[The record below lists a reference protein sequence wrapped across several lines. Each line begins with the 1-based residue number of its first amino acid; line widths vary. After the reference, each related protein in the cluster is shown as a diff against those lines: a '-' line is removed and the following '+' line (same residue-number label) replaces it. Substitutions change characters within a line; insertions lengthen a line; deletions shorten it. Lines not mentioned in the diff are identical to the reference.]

1 MPVTSAAVVGID
13 PSRAAVLARVAGRAG
28 DDLQALLNRVRGD
41 LDGQCTGVPSLLGS
55 AAQWLRE
62 ASADVV
68 RRASV
73 AQDDRVFGFI
83 GPLPAPLPYGDALIG
98 FLSAGNPLA
107 VRLMV
112 AGLSKAQL
120 VGLAQAVL
128 RELAGASLSDDE
140 RLMYRRALLPLAARL
155 LVLAGGPATVAYVGG
170 AGAGA
175 AAREVRDLMS
185 LVEGLMLAPPHRQ
198 GSGWE
203 AFFRGMFLGD
213 WDRGYTTP
221 GLESA
226 RVTGQLLGGLIPGV
240 DLRDVAASLHNRDW
254 LGVVLG
260 AVALVPLYGD
270 LLRIGSKAIGTG
282 LRLSRAADDV
292 RSLAKAA
299 DRLAVPMAPVST
311 AATRTVQ
318 VRTVASGAAR
328 VTAGPASMPSSAMG
342 SGVVDLGALAP
353 SVRAGL
359 QQVALGRVSGFAVG
373 AGDIGALPPKP
384 DGHFTRYEL
393 ADGTSVVTGKDAEL
407 YVSAD
412 GGCTWSVVR

>member
-1 MPVTSAAVVGID
+1 MVGID
-13 PSRAAVLARVAGRAG
+13 PSRAAVLARVTGRAG
-28 DDLQALLNRVRGD
+28 DDLQALLNRVRSD

-68 RRASV
+68 RRAAV

-155 LVLAGGPATVAYVGG
+155 LVLAGGPATVAYMGG

-185 LVEGLMLAPPHRQ
+185 LVEGLMLPPPHRQ

-240 DLRDVAASLHNRDW
+240 DLRDVAAGLRNRDW

-282 LRLSRAADDV
+282 LRLSRAADEV
-292 RSLAKAA
+292 RSIAKAA
-299 DRLAVPMAPVST
+299 DKLAVPMEPVST
-311 AATRTVQ
+311 AASRAAQ
-318 VRTVASGAAR
+318 VRTVAGGVSR
-328 VTAGPASMPSSAMG
+328 VTSAGAPSMPPLLAPTDP
-342 SGVVDLGALAP
+342 GVVDLAALAP

-359 QQVALGRVSGFAVG
+359 QEVALGRVSGFAVG